1 MSSKKSAP
9 AIEISWGHRTGDT
22 DNLTRKEEK
31 QNETS
36 YADPASK
43 KYSHEELKASK
54 GRLAMLGIS
63 LFSNAIV
70 YGIRWYAA
78 YMYIYIYICKIYHIA
93 YAWYI

>member
-1 MSSKKSAP
+1 MSSPEHSCNHP
-9 AIEISWGHRTGDT
+9 SWGHRTGDT

-54 GRLAMLGIS
+54 GRLAMLGI
-63 LFSNAIV
+63 FSFFNAIV
-70 YGIRWYAA
+70 YGIRWYA
-78 YMYIYIYICKIYHIA
+78 YMYIYIYL
-93 YAWYI
+93 